1 MAPEKLGFQIY
12 RCSGEDPEHPARELL
27 LSAAQPRGWHSQ
39 KMCKYPQELVL
50 KLDRP
55 SRVTQIQILSHE
67 HKIPTKVEIFTG
79 MPQEGLAPEP
89 QNCSMKKLGHL
100 SFDSNERS
108 NHQARE
114 LKSVHINT
122 KALLLRFVLQE
133 CHVNRLNSYNQVGI
147 VAINIKGE
155 PMGEYNGAAAV
166 AAQQALH
173 NLNLSESPVDRRPM
187 LAPHSGPKPV
197 MPFSLQGF
205 DPLTASIIAEVQR
218 AKGLAVEQE
227 DYDEAKRLKAKIDY
241 MKRIGAQIAELEAQ
255 KRSAVEEEDYDTAK
269 SLKMEIGVLRRR
281 LEGQPTAASPLH
293 LQSVPAGV
301 PTPGATMSHGSPVG
315 AVAAESSPVSAE
327 QEVYAEPPAPPV
339 PVNPL
344 SPERDVSYDHLP
356 YDERPAQ
363 AKGMMNAFIN
373 TPDRFKSS
381 PPVKKE
387 EGGDSSTPMAIPPM
401 ASDMQEMMSEAG
413 SRPGEPDLE
422 ALSGSDEK
430 NASVLYGLLGEEAA
444 RCIYSKHWQ
453 LREKGLSQAIDII
466 TSDGIDGDVREGFR
480 LISNYVLGKTL
491 KDKVAHIIQSSV
503 DLMRELLEH
512 FGSQVGNREVQHIML
527 ELVPILIDRVGESNG
542 IIRDRAFEAILM
554 LSDMPEVGNGGVL
567 AASLVKPIKRQSQWK
582 PILSRLNLLNELLP
596 KFGLYEH
603 KTDKGDYSHGFTVDA
618 VMNFVNPAF
627 SSANEDV
634 RKSAIQVARIVMDT
648 VGEQMERILPSDLNP
663 FLKDA
668 ILGDGISHA
677 IVKRS
682 PAPKPKSTPKPKPV
696 TSNNR
701 SASKQSA
708 SAKKQAAPKPAKRN
722 TPKPDKENILPQA
735 DPEPEPEPEPLS
747 QVEMLEQEIA
757 SREAKYGPNHVEV
770 GHALVDLA
778 VLLSE
783 EGRPD
788 DSVPLYERALTVYEE
803 AEGSESSNVAQTLT
817 DLAVIHIEAGRD
829 DIGKPQLERA
839 QSILEKELG
848 PDHEDVQ
855 AIKDVLDNLDDKPQ
869 EED

>member
-50 KLDRP
+50 RLDRP

-67 HKIPTKVEIFTG
+67 HKIPSKVEIFTG

-89 QNCSMKKLGHL
+89 ENCSMKKLGHL

-133 CHVNRLNSYNQVGI
+133 CHMNRLNSYSQVGI

-155 PMGEYNGAAAV
+155 PMAEYIGAAAL
-166 AAQQALH
+166 QQALH
-173 NLNLSESPVDRRPM
+173 NLNMAEPAMERPPP
-187 LAPHSGPKPV
+187 LRHSGPKAPI
-197 MPFSLQGF
+197 PFSLQGF
-205 DPLTASIIAEVQR
+205 DPLTASIIADVER
-218 AKGLAVEQE
+218 SKALAVEQE

-241 MKRIGAQIAELEAQ
+241 MKRIGSQIGELEAH
-255 KRSAVEEEDYDTAK
+255 KKIAVEDEDYDKAK

-301 PTPGATMSHGSPVG
+301 LTPGAAPAGTPAGV
-315 AVAAESSPVSAE
+315 VAAESSPASVEKDVAE
-327 QEVYAEPPAPPV
+327 QAAVPPV
-339 PVNPL
+339 PANPL

-363 AKGMMNAFIN
+363 AKGMMNAFIK
-373 TPDRFKSS
+373 TPERFKGSGS
-381 PPVKKE
+381 PTGNVE
-387 EGGDSSTPMAIPPM
+387 EGGDAKTPVAVPLQM
-401 ASDMQEMMSEAG
+401 DMQEMMSEAG
-413 SRPGEPDLE
+413 SRPGEPALE

-430 NASVLYGLLGEEAA
+430 NASLLFSLLGEEAA

-453 LREKGLSQAIDII
+453 LREKGLSHTIDML
-466 TSDGIDGDVREGFR
+466 TSNSIEGDIREGFR
-480 LISNYVLGKTL
+480 LISHYILGKTL

-503 DLMRELLEH
+503 DCLRELLTNY
-512 FGSQVGNREVQHIML
+512 GSQVGAREVQHTML
-527 ELVPILIDRVGESNG
+527 ELVPILIDRVGASNG

-554 LSDMPEVGNGGVL
+554 LSDLPEVGNGGVL
-567 AASLVKPIKRQSQWK
+567 AASLVKPIKKQSQWK
-582 PILSRLNLLNELLP
+582 PILSRLNLLVEILP
-596 KFGLYEH
+596 KFSLSQH
-603 KTDKGDYSHGFTVDA
+603 RSDKGDYSQGFTVDG
-618 VMNFVNPAF
+618 VMTFVNPAF

-634 RKSAIQVARIVMDT
+634 RKSAIQVAKIVMDT
-648 VGEQMERILPSDLNP
+648 TGEQSMERILPADLNP

-668 ILGDGISHA
+668 ILGDIIPSQSP

-682 PAPKPKSTPKPKPV
+682 PAPKPKSTTKPKAV
-696 TSNNR
+696 SNSNR
-701 SASKQSA
+701 SASKQPA
-708 SAKKQAAPKPAKRN
+708 SAKKPVAPKPKPSAA
-722 TPKPDKENILPQA
+722 KPDKENILPQR
-735 DPEPEPEPEPLS
+735 EPEPEPESLS
-747 QVEMLEQEIA
+747 QVELLEQEIA
-757 SREAKYGPNHVEV
+757 NREAKYGPNHVEV

-788 DSVPLYERALTVYEE
+788 DSVPLYERALTVYED

-855 AIKDVLDNLDDKPQ
+855 AIKDVLDNLDDEESEPQ
-869 EED
+869 D